1 MTQTSDTN
9 YENPEAL
16 IAEIE
21 KACLEMYLSERAFQW
36 AQNDSEAV
44 DLAIIRK
51 QAAVEHFDFLIKQA
65 KKTGLK
71 LDKNQL
77 INKILK

>member
-1 MTQTSDTN
+1 MTQTSDIN

-51 QAAVEHFDFLIKQA
+51 
-65 KKTGLK
+65 
-71 LDKNQL
+71 
-77 INKILK
+77 